1 MGSELEDAAGTTR
14 LSTDRGVLRRSTVA
28 LACGALVLLS
38 SGALTQDVVEDRI
51 TTSTLEPVR
60 PDRVEDAV
68 VTENGYGASLRMLDF
83 LSGKVDELEMLS
95 GESIERGFL
104 TLKLVEC
111 RFPVGNPN
119 SDAFARLVI
128 SDERDDAPRFDGW
141 MVASSPALS
150 ALEHPRYDVWV
161 IRCTTSEG

>member
-1 MGSELEDAAGTTR
+1 MESELESAATTTR
-14 LSTDRGVLRRSTVA
+14 MPTVPTPPLCSPGA
-28 LACGALVLLS
+28 LAALLLLA
-38 SGALTQDVVEDRI
+38 SGAMAQEVVDDRI
-51 TTSTLEPVR
+51 TASTLEPVR
-60 PDRVEDAV
+60 PDRVESAV
-68 VTENGYGASLRMLDF
+68 VTENGSGASLRMLDF
-83 LSGKVDELEMLS
+83 LSGKVDELEMS
-95 GESIERGFL
+95 EGDSIEKGFL

-111 RFPVGNPN
+111 RYPAGNPN

-128 SDERDDAPRFDGW
+128 TDERDDAPRFDGW

>member
-1 MGSELEDAAGTTR
+1 M
-14 LSTDRGVLRRSTVA
+14 
-28 LACGALVLLS
+28 
-38 SGALTQDVVEDRI
+38 TQEVVDDRI

-60 PDRVEDAV
+60 PDRVETAV
-68 VTENGYGASLRMLDF
+68 VTENGSGASLRMLDF
-83 LSGKVDELEMLS
+83 LSGKVDELEMS
-95 GESIERGFL
+95 EGESIEKGLL

-111 RFPVGNPN
+111 RFPAGNPN

-128 SDERDDAPRFDGW
+128 TDERDDAPRFDGW